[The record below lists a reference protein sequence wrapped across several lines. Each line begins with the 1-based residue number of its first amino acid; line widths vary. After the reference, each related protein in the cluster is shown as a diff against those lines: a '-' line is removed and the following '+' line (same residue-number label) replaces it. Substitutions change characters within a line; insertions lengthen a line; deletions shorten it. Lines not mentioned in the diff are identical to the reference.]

1 MSRVIAQTMF
11 NPFMQMFLDEYCE
24 DYPECTHA
32 KNELK
37 SLLDGLTDETATE
50 VMELFLDSFRPYAAR
65 LKARDDT
72 LFAERSC
79 EFVQHLEINRI
90 WWNPPLDAESKE
102 RVWQFLIGGY
112 LIAEIV
118 SRLPKKVL
126 DDIETMIKQN
136 LGSLVAA
143 DDFNKEQ
150 FKEVAESAAT
160 NIMLDLSDDDIKV
173 LMEYL
178 WEFITSDATPI
189 FHLMPPEV
197 RPFLRHLF
205 GNFNGKSDAERQQM
219 IKKLMPVMEK
229 VKTTVGIDSAMLE
242 LPPELNLT
250 AEQQPPPNSEE
261 NKRQRN
267 QMVKHM
273 LHVITEL
280 FGKHREAI
288 RNLTKNPAESLASL
302 RSLVTDTLLPTMTS
316 TQSDAQEKKANVK
329 QQRRQEEELELFGP
343 PLPELDDK
351 HKDEHK
357 GKSTAK

>member
-1 MSRVIAQTMF
+1 MF

-24 DYPECTHA
+24 DYPECVHA

-37 SLLDGLTDETATE
+37 SLLDGLTDDTATE
-50 VMELFLDSFRPYAAR
+50 IMELFLDSFRQFEAR

-79 EFVQHLEINRI
+79 EFVHHLEINRI
-90 WWNPPLDAESKE
+90 WWEPPLDAESKE
-102 RVWQFLIGGY
+102 RIWQFLIGGY

-126 DDIETMIKQN
+126 DDIEAMIKQN
-136 LGSLVAA
+136 WGSLVAS

-150 FKEVAESAAT
+150 FKQVAESAAT
-160 NIMLDLSDDDIKV
+160 NIMLDLSEDDIKV

-178 WEFITSDATPI
+178 VEFVTSDATPI

-197 RPFLRHLF
+197 RPILRHLF
-205 GNFNGKSDAERQQM
+205 GNFRGKSDADRQQL
-219 IKKLMPVMEK
+219 IQRVMPLMEK
-229 VKTTVGIDSAMLE
+229 AQTSLGIDSSMLE
-242 LPPELNLT
+242 LPPELSAM

-261 NKRQRN
+261 SKRQRN

-273 LHVITEL
+273 IRVITEL

-288 RNLTKNPAESLASL
+288 RNLSKNPAESLASL
-302 RSLVTDTLLPTMTS
+302 RTLVTDTLLPTALLPA
-316 TQSDAQEKKANVK
+316 TQGDAQEKKANARQK
-329 QQRRQEEELELFGP
+329 RRQEEELELFGP
-343 PLPELDDK
+343 PLPELAQ
-351 HKDEHK
+351 EESNRTSA
-357 GKSTAK
+357 STG